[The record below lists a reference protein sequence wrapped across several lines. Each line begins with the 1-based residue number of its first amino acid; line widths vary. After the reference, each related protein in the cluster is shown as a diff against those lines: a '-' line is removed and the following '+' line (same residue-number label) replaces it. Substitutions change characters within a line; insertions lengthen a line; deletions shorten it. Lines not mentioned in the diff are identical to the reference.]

1 METVTISKK
10 SLETITRDLLELW
23 EYLEI
28 DNAQGRKVVIA
39 LDEAIEVLG
48 LQPTLEYKAQLERD
62 RQAAEWRARQAAKL
76 SEAN

>member
-23 EYLEI
+23 EYLEL

-48 LQPTLEYKAQLERD
+48 LQPELEHKAQAERE
-62 RQAAEWRARQAAKL
+62 RQAAEWQARQAAKL